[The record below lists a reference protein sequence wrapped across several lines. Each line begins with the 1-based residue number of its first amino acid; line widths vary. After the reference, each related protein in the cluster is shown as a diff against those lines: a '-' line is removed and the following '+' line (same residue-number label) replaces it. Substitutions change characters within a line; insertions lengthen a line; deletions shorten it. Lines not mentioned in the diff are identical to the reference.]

1 MMATPKHIVAA
12 IMGTADLPKWHTS
25 QSRFWSW
32 RLRDWLPSLIFG
44 SHGVME
50 FPDLWGR
57 PSLEASF
64 PPACRKHWM
73 DHSYASK
80 IWSLKGLAHWEFL
93 LKQCYIAI
101 LVTITIAGL
110 YLWEDI
116 SSTLDISWTTE
127 SLKLDVTIMLKI
139 DPKTL
144 MVATGKKQDQ
154 VPIHRNFSKQGN
166 LNHGSVHGSG
176 FVDVS

>member
-1 MMATPKHIVAA
+1 MTYITESFLKLKTV
-12 IMGTADLPKWHTS
+12 
-25 QSRFWSW
+25 
-32 RLRDWLPSLIFG
+32 WLIALIFI
-44 SHGVME
+44 SHGVMK
-50 FPDLWGR
+50 FPNIWGK
-57 PSLEASF
+57 PSLGESY
-64 PPACRKHWM
+64 PPDCKQYLLY
-73 DHSYASK
+73 HSYASNSL
-80 IWSLKGLAHWEFL
+80 SLKGLVHWDFL
-93 LKQCYIAI
+93 VKQCYIAI
-101 LVTITIAGL
+101 LVTITIVGL

-127 SLKLDVTIMLKI
+127 SLELDVTIMLKI

-144 MVATGKKQDQ
+144 MLATGKKQDQ